1 MLNVDCPYLQPLVSG
16 YEESVQ
22 NDVMPH
28 ARRPITAFK
37 NLKIAKK
44 FVALKLQFST

>member
-1 MLNVDCPYLQPLVSG
+1 MLNVVCLYLLPLASG
-16 YEESVQ
+16 YKESVQ

-28 ARRPITAFK
+28 ASRPITAFK

-44 FVALKLQFST
+44 FITLQLQFST

>member
-1 MLNVDCPYLQPLVSG
+1 MLNVDYLYLLPSAPG
-16 YEESVQ
+16 YKESVQ
-22 NDVMPH
+22 NDAMPH

-44 FVALKLQFST
+44 FVAL